1 MRILLS
7 DFLNPELDIAVIVQT
22 IGGRMIDPGTK
33 KLLTNI
39 KIITLVD
46 FKEILTNQF
55 VRKNLDVEI
64 LFSVLVNLLTTDM
77 SQQLLASYSVL
88 IAINTTI

>member
-22 IGGRMIDPGTK
+22 VGGRMIYPGTK

-55 VRKNLDVEI
+55 VRKK
-64 LFSVLVNLLTTDM
+64 
-77 SQQLLASYSVL
+77 
-88 IAINTTI
+88 